1 MVALALALLPAT
13 VRPQAPGAQALTVI
27 KGHVERP
34 DSAKRIPVAGVMVTL
49 HRVGTDSAG
58 PVDSVRTDAAG
69 RYSVSFRWN
78 GTEAVYFAAATYR
91 GIAYFSA
98 PIQGVRTADEGEI
111 VVFDTASRG
120 ITLHAQGHHLV
131 VGAPHPD
138 GARDIVE
145 VWEISNDTAVTLI
158 GTDSLSA
165 TWTAPVP
172 KEATHL
178 AGGQGD
184 VAASSIVRRGERVA
198 VLSPFG
204 PGIKQISYTYT
215 LPSGAFPLVVPVEQR
230 TSVLEVLV
238 EEQLATVKGASL
250 QAIAS
255 ASTAG
260 RTFKRYQ
267 TQDAAA
273 GQQFRVEVPTTSES
287 TRKWLLIALA
297 SLFGIAM
304 IYSFVRAVRR
314 RAATMLV
321 ASERAV
327 RPSEAL
333 LAEIAMLDTQF
344 ERGTPALERAQYDEQ
359 RTRLKAQLAA
369 ALAVEAGAD

>member
-1 MVALALALLPAT
+1 M
-13 VRPQAPGAQALTVI
+13 I
-27 KGHVERP
+27 SGHVERP
-34 DSAKRIPVAGVMVTL
+34 DSADRIPVAGVMVTL

-58 PVDSVRTDAAG
+58 PVDSVRTDAQG
-69 RYSVSFRWN
+69 RYSVSFRWS
-78 GTEAVYFAAATYR
+78 GTDAVYFAAALYR

-98 PIQGVRTADEGEI
+98 PIQDVRAADDGEI

-120 ITLHAQGHHLV
+120 VTLHVQGHHLV

-158 GTDSLSA
+158 GADSTSP
-165 TWTAPVP
+165 TWTAAIP
-172 KEATHL
+172 KEATNL

-198 VLSPFG
+198 ILSPFG
-204 PGIKQISYTYT
+204 PGIKQVSYTYS
-215 LPSGAFPLVVPVEQR
+215 LPSGAFPVVLPVEQR

-255 ASTAG
+255 ASTGG

-273 GQQFRVEVPTTSES
+273 GQQFRVDVPTTSEA

-297 SLFGIAM
+297 ALFVMAM
-304 IYSFVRAVRR
+304 IYSLVRALRGRHSVARV
-314 RAATMLV
+314 AAV
-321 ASERAV
+321 PAA
-327 RPSEAL
+327 RPSESL
-333 LAEIAMLDTQF
+333 LAEIALLDTQF
-344 ERGTPALERAQYDEQ
+344 ERTPAIDRAEYDAK
-359 RTRLKAQLAA
+359 RIALKAQLAA
-369 ALAVEAGAD
+369 ALAAENGAA